1 MYEVRITR
9 DDPEHERKRISF
21 VRSVPRRMHRI
32 LLAAAAEERRTHT
45 YRNRTFDL
53 QNGTQASEIRESGD
67 EIAIELSMD
76 TEYASYVV
84 DRGFSQ
90 FREIAERA
98 ADQIATMI
106 ERGAEED

>member
-9 DDPEHERKRISF
+9 DDPQYERKRISF

-32 LLAAAAEERRTHT
+32 LAAAASEERRTHA
-45 YRNRTFDL
+45 YRNRTGTL
-53 QNGTQASEIRESGD
+53 QSETQASEIRESGD
-67 EIAIELSMD
+67 ETVIELAMN

-98 ADQIATMI
+98 ADQIASMI
-106 ERGAEED
+106 DRGGEED